1 MVLYCDATNV
11 QGNVSALRLTTPTK
25 ASVLWLP
32 HESEGRRHKNP
43 LTRSRRK
50 AHRHNARRYRRK
62 ARAHTR
68 EQIGPDLHRSRVTG
82 PQAIN
87 QVLRRKHARNA
98 ISSQQD
104 CTKRRHQQAPHA
116 KPSASV
122 TTTE

>member
-1 MVLYCDATNV
+1 
-11 QGNVSALRLTTPTK
+11 
-25 ASVLWLP
+25 
-32 HESEGRRHKNP
+32 
-43 LTRSRRK
+43 
-50 AHRHNARRYRRK
+50 
-62 ARAHTR
+62 
-68 EQIGPDLHRSRVTG
+68 VTG

-122 TTTE
+122 TTTELCDDKQVSALKTTKKSKALAGLEPCTRWICSLRPDR